1 MEQSKNTNQNLR
13 TIKTAR
19 SVAAINQG
27 VKEGFF
33 PLITEVGDLS
43 LFKSKCLF
51 SQNKITGEVS
61 NVTSDFRSS
70 GHFLLE
76 DDEEDGYKFFNIKK
90 PKYKYVYEL
99 PFAAYLLPKDLKK
112 GEKVFLEDLIEDYI
126 DAVWNQGGATRLMY
140 GEAIWTGE
148 KFEIEKHEPRIIL
161 G

>member
-61 NVTSDFRSS
+61 NVMSDFRSS
-70 GHFLLE
+70 GHFLSA
-76 DDEEDGYKFFNIKK
+76 EEDGYRFFNLKK
-90 PKYKYVYEL
+90 PKYKYDYEL

-112 GEKVFLEDLIEDYI
+112 
-126 DAVWNQGGATRLMY
+126 
-140 GEAIWTGE
+140 
-148 KFEIEKHEPRIIL
+148 
-161 G
+161 

>member
-19 SVAAINQG
+19 SVAAINQA

-33 PLITEVGDLS
+33 PLITEVGDLT

-51 SQNKITGEVS
+51 SQNKKTGEVS
-61 NVTSDFRSS
+61 EVTSDFRFSK
-70 GHFLLE
+70 HFLLE
-76 DDEEDGYKFFNIKK
+76 EDEENDFKFYNIEK
-90 PKYKYVYEL
+90 PVYKYNYEL
-99 PFAAYLLPKDLKK
+99 PFAAYLLPKDLQK
-112 GEKVFLEDLIEDYI
+112 GEKVFLEDVIEDYI

-148 KFEIEKHEPRIIL
+148 KFEIEIHEPRIIF

>member
-1 MEQSKNTNQNLR
+1 MEQSKKTNQNLR

-61 NVTSDFRSS
+61 NVTSDFRTS

-76 DDEEDGYKFFNIKK
+76 DDEEEDYKYFNIKK

-148 KFEIEKHEPRIIL
+148 KFEIEKHEPRIIF

>member
-1 MEQSKNTNQNLR
+1 MEQSKKTNQNLR

-70 GHFLLE
+70 GHFLS
-76 DDEEDGYKFFNIKK
+76 DEEDGYRFFNIKK
-90 PKYKYVYEL
+90 PKYKYDYEL

-112 GEKVFLEDLIEDYI
+112 GEKVFLEDVIEDYI

>member
-70 GHFLLE
+70 GHFLS
-76 DDEEDGYKFFNIKK
+76 DEEDGYKYFNVEK
-90 PKYKYVYEL
+90 PKYKYDYEL

-112 GEKVFLEDLIEDYI
+112 GEKVFLEDVIEDYI
-126 DAVWNQGGATRLMY
+126 DAVWNQGGATRLMF